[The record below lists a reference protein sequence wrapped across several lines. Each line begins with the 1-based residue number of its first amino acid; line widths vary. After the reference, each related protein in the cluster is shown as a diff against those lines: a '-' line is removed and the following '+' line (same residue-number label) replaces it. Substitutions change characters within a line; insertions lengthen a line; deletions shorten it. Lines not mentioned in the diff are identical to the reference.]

1 MNLLNKLIALL
12 LLIGFYAPTYA
23 AVDGVELITCS
34 VYSDDEKEGEKK
46 GEKEEEEE
54 EEEEEPDC
62 E

>member
-12 LLIGFYAPTYA
+12 LLVGFYAPSYA
-23 AVDGVELITCS
+23 AVDDVDLITCS

-54 EEEEEPDC
+54 PDC
-62 E
+62 D

>member
-12 LLIGFYAPTYA
+12 LLAGFCVPSYA
-23 AVDGVELITCS
+23 AVDDIELITCS
-34 VYSDDEKEGEKK
+34 VYSDDEKEGKK
-46 GEKEEEEE
+46 KEGE

>member
-12 LLIGFYAPTYA
+12 LLAGCCLPSYAS
-23 AVDGVELITCS
+23 VDGVELITCS

-46 GEKEEEEE
+46 GGEKAGD
-54 EEEEEPDC
+54 EEPDC